1 MYTVIELLLLA
12 LFIAIIWPNLKN
24 EEWKAKFIDNKL
36 ARSILIV
43 FVAILFFS
51 LAIGLFFDI
60 FFPVERLDVIHK

>member
-1 MYTVIELLLLA
+1 MYTVIELLVLA
-12 LFIAIIWPNLKN
+12 LFIVIIWPNLKN

-43 FVAILFFS
+43 FVAVLLFS